1 MILAVLGF
9 VPKHFPSI
17 TGNVKMNK
25 LSQSVVMLGLGVIA
39 YAPKVDAAN
48 VFSSPQLFTTQAEFV
63 SLFAQGDV
71 DNSVVA
77 TSGWKQ
83 FYSDEGNFSIFVP
96 STSVTN
102 LNSET
107 EDYSINIYYADTK
120 KSSYIVGYVD
130 YSQDLSKLTVGEVYQ
145 KFLNVFLGAD
155 VKFLNQLDI
164 KLGKYPGI
172 EVEYKNDNQ
181 KMTAKSRLFLVGQR
195 LYILDIS
202 NHKAGDANQFFNS
215 FRLEKSIKE
224 NPSEIAFN

>member
-1 MILAVLGF
+1 
-9 VPKHFPSI
+9 
-17 TGNVKMNK
+17 MNK
-25 LSQSVVMLGLGVIA
+25 LALNVVMLGLGVMV
-39 YAPKVDAAN
+39 YALKVDAAN
-48 VFSSPQLFTTQAEFV
+48 AFSPPQFTTQAEFV
-63 SLFAQGDV
+63 SLFAQRDV

-96 STSVTN
+96 STSITN
-102 LNSET
+102 LNSQA

-130 YSQDLSKLTVGEVYQ
+130 YNQDLSKSTVGEVYH
-145 KFLNVFLGAD
+145 KFLDEFLGAD
-155 VKFLNQLDI
+155 VKFISQQDI
-164 KLGKYPGI
+164 TLGNYPGI
-172 EVEYKNDNQ
+172 EVEYQNDNQ
-181 KMTAKSRLFLVGQR
+181 KIIAKSRLFLIGQR

-215 FRLEKSIKE
+215 FRLEKDIKQ